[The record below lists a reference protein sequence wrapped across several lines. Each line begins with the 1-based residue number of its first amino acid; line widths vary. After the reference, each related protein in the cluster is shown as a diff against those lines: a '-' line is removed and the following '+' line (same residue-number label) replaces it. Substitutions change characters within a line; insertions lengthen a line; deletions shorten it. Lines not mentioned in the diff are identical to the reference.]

1 MIFPSPS
8 ILVANKV
15 TVISVDGGQFDEDTS
30 NTWLQIPLPQD
41 EAGIIVELQM
51 LFEVES
57 E

>member
-1 MIFPSPS
+1 M
-8 ILVANKV
+8 ANKF